1 MRKPFFSPLF
11 HYFFQ
16 IEMLSVYRLSILL
29 LPTLDFHDSDRSR
42 FSQLFPELL
51 SYQASVQVISL

>member
-1 MRKPFFSPLF
+1 
-11 HYFFQ
+11 
-16 IEMLSVYRLSILL
+16 MLPIYILGTLL
-29 LPTLDFHDSDRSR
+29 LQTLDFHDSDGSW